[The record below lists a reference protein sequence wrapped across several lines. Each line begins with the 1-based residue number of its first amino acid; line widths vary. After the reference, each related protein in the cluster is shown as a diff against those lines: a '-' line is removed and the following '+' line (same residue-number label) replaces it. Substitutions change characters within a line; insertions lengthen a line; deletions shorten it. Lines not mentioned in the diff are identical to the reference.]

1 MASKSIMQQGDPR
14 CYMCGKTVELERHHV
29 MAGTANRKLSEQF
42 GLWVWLC
49 HDCHT
54 GTDGAQYNRE
64 KGLILKRMAQRAF
77 EARKSHAEWMELFKK
92 NYI

>member
-1 MASKSIMQQGDPR
+1 
-14 CYMCGKTVELERHHV
+14 

-54 GTDGAQYNRE
+54 GTDGAQYNLERNQ
-64 KGLILKRMAQRAF
+64 ILKRMAQRAF
-77 EARKSHAEWMELFKK
+77 EARKSHDEWMQIFKK
-92 NYI
+92 NYL